1 MEESINPFPQNPQN
15 TARYDDI
22 ESQHSMVAE
31 DHVSYGKRKANKM
44 AVPKYEELMKTLLK
58 AVSDG
63 QTYKIKDIYANL
75 V

>member
-31 DHVSYGKRKANKM
+31 DHVSYEKKEDK
-44 AVPKYEELMKTLLK
+44 
-58 AVSDG
+58 
-63 QTYKIKDIYANL
+63 
-75 V
+75 